1 MAGFSQAYQHLF
13 TIDCIL
19 LSGTTMTFAFIAL
32 KPSRFGKTM
41 TFALIALKPS
51 RRLIA
56 QITFQSV
63 RILQVISD
71 QYQ

>member
-1 MAGFSQAYQHLF
+1 
-13 TIDCIL
+13 
-19 LSGTTMTFAFIAL
+19 MTFAFIAL

-41 TFALIALKPS
+41 TFALIALNPS
-51 RRLIA
+51 RPLIA

>member
-1 MAGFSQAYQHLF
+1 
-13 TIDCIL
+13 
-19 LSGTTMTFAFIAL
+19 MTFAFIAL

-41 TFALIALKPS
+41 TFAIIALNPS

-71 QYQ
+71 QYHLYKTTLQF